1 MIKIV
6 DKNRIPELRQQIKAL
21 DGKKIQVGVFGDK
34 EADLAMIAG
43 VNEFGADI
51 KVTDKMRA
59 YLHYIGIHLK
69 KTTTVIK
76 IPERAFLR
84 ITMDKKDTISKAVR
98 FAERI
103 FDRNQDPNQILDAM
117 GASLVSSVQDTIES
131 NLQPSNSDIT
141 VQKKGSAKTLQDKGR
156 LKQGITYKIV

>member
-6 DKNRIPELRQQIKAL
+6 DKNRIPELRQQLKAL
-21 DGKKIQVGVFGDK
+21 DGKKIQVGVLGDG
-34 EADLAMIAG
+34 DLAVIAG
-43 VNEFGADI
+43 ANEFG
-51 KVTDKMRA
+51 VPGR
-59 YLHYIGIHLK
+59 
-69 KTTTVIK
+69 

-84 ITMDKKDTISKAVR
+84 ITMDKKDTISKAVK

-117 GASLVSSVQDTIES
+117 GASLVSSVQETIES
-131 NLQPSNSDIT
+131 NIAPPNAEATIK
-141 VQKKGSAKTLQDKGR
+141 KKGSAKTLQDTGR

>member
-6 DKNRIPELRQQIKAL
+6 DKNRIPELKQQIKSL
-21 DGKKIQVGVFGDK
+21 TGKKIQVGVFGDK

-84 ITMDKKDTISKAVR
+84 ITMDKKETIAKAEK

-117 GASLVSSVQDTIES
+117 GASLVSSIQETIES
-131 NLQPSNSDIT
+131 NLQPGNSDIT
-141 VQKKGSAKTLQDKGR
+141 VQRKGSAKTLQDTGR

>member
-6 DKNRIPELRQQIKAL
+6 DKNRIPELTQQLKAL
-21 DGKKIQVGVFGDK
+21 DGKKIQVGVLGDG
-34 EADLAMIAG
+34 DLAVIAG
-43 VNEFGADI
+43 ANEFG
-51 KVTDKMRA
+51 VPGR
-59 YLHYIGIHLK
+59 
-69 KTTTVIK
+69 

-131 NLQPSNSDIT
+131 NIAPPNAEATIK
-141 VQKKGSAKTLQDKGR
+141 KKGSAKTLQDTGR

>member
-6 DKNRIPELRQQIKAL
+6 DKNRIPELRQQLKAL
-21 DGKKIQVGVFGDK
+21 DGKKIQVGVFGDA
-34 EADLAMIAG
+34 EADLAIIAG
-43 VNEFGADI
+43 ANEFGANI
-51 KVTDKMRA
+51 PVMEKMRG
-59 YLHYIGIHLK
+59 YLHFIGIHLK
-69 KTTTVIK
+69 KTTKVIK

-84 ITMDKKDTISKAVR
+84 ITMDKKDTISKAVK

-131 NLQPSNSDIT
+131 NLQPPNSEIT
-141 VQKKGSAKTLQDKGR
+141 IQRKGSAKTLQDKGR
-156 LKQGITYKIV
+156 LKQGIAYKIV